1 LGDSEDS
8 CRYVKVI
15 EVYKLDITTENTSVF
30 EQRPGVIKVKS
41 V

>member
-1 LGDSEDS
+1 
-8 CRYVKVI
+8 
-15 EVYKLDITTENTSVF
+15 VYKLDITTENTSVF